1 MIYPNNFEQKIGFD
15 EIRELLKARCLS
27 TLGKEKVDK
36 MAFSNDVS
44 VVNEWL
50 SQVREFRRLQ
60 EEKDDF
66 PMQYFFD
73 VRESIKRIR
82 LENTHLEE
90 NEVWDL
96 RRSLQ
101 TIADIV
107 KYLSRS
113 EEGEMR
119 NVNSHA
125 ADQTTPSPSYSG
137 GEKPQHGNIPQ
148 YPALYRLTEG
158 VTTFP
163 AMIRRIDS
171 ILDKFGKIK
180 DSASMTLAGIRHEL
194 SKMEGSISRTLY
206 TILHAAQKDGLVD
219 KDVTPAVRDGRLVI
233 PVSPGVKRKIN
244 GIVHDE
250 SATGK
255 TVFIEPAEVVEANN
269 KVREL
274 EAAERREII
283 RILTVFSDELRPH
296 VAEILNS
303 YEFLAQI
310 DLIHAKTELAKL
322 TKAFEPEVK
331 AEPHLDWIRA
341 IHPLLQLSLEKQGK
355 KVVPLDIRL
364 EGGSEM
370 EEGRSKT
377 LGRLLIIS
385 GPNAGGKSVCLKT
398 VGLLQYMLQCG
409 LAIPIGDRSTTGMF
423 DNIMIDIGDEQS
435 IENDLST
442 YSSHLLNMKN
452 MMKQANAHT
461 LLLIDEFGGGT
472 EPTIGGAIAEAVL
485 KQLWQKKTFG
495 VITTHYQNLKHFAE
509 DHEGVVNGAMLYD
522 RNQMQALFQLSIG
535 QPGSSFAIEIAR
547 KTGLPEEVIK
557 DASDIVGSEY
567 IQSDKYLQDIVRDK
581 RYWEGKRQTIHQHEK
596 SLEHKITRYEDEL
609 SEIERQ
615 RKEILRKAKEEAEEL
630 LRESNKKI
638 ENVIREI
645 REAQAEKERTRLAR
659 EELNSFKEELD
670 TIDTRANDE
679 MIEKKIRQLQERKE
693 RREKRKKE
701 KAEKAN
707 SSESRETRDSRESSI
722 AVGDT
727 VRIKGL
733 TSVGTVES
741 IEGKMAT
748 VIFGGMKTKMRA
760 ERLEHAEMPK
770 QQASKQEERNANI
783 AGAYGNASKDT
794 RDVIDTRKLNFK
806 QDIDV
811 RGMRG
816 DEAINAITYYIDDA
830 ILVGVS
836 RVRILHG
843 TGSGILRQLIRQ
855 YLATI
860 PNVSHFRDEH
870 VQFGGAGITVVD
882 LD

>member
-1 MIYPNNFEQKIGFD
+1 MIYPSNFEHKIGFD
-15 EIRELLKARCLS
+15 EIRTLLKERCLS
-27 TLGKEKVDK
+27 GLGKEKVDEI
-36 MAFSNDVS
+36 AFSTDVTE
-44 VVNEWL
+44 VNERL
-50 SQVREFRRLQ
+50 EQLREFRRLQ
-60 EEKDDF
+60 EDADDF
-66 PMQYFFD
+66 PLQYFFD

-82 LENTHLEE
+82 LEGTHLEE

-96 RRSLQ
+96 RRSLE
-101 TIADIV
+101 TIANIV
-107 KYLSRS
+107 KYLERGG
-113 EEGEMR
+113 EETASGEMR
-119 NVNSHA
+119 Y
-125 ADQTTPSPSYSG
+125 P
-137 GEKPQHGNIPQ
+137 
-148 YPALYRLTEG
+148 YPALHRLTEG
-158 VTTFP
+158 VATFP

-171 ILDKFGKIK
+171 ILDKFGHIK
-180 DSASMTLAGIRHEL
+180 DSATMTLAGIRHDL
-194 SKMEGSISRTLY
+194 QKMEGSISRTLY

-219 KDVTPAVRDGRLVI
+219 KDVAPAVRDGRLVI
-233 PVSPGVKRKIN
+233 PVSPGVKRKIS

-255 TVFIEPAEVVEANN
+255 TVFIEPTEVVEANN

-283 RILTVFSDELRPH
+283 RILTVFSDEVRPH
-296 VAEILNS
+296 VPDILGS

-310 DLIHAKTELAKL
+310 DLIRAKAELASL
-322 TKAFEPEVK
+322 TNGFEPEVK
-331 AEPHLDWIRA
+331 EQPQMDWIRA
-341 IHPLLQLSLEKQGK
+341 CHPLLQLSLEKQGK
-355 KVVPLDIRL
+355 QVVPLDIML
-364 EGGSEM
+364 
-370 EEGRSKT
+370 T
-377 LGRLLIIS
+377 PQARLLIIS

-398 VGLLQYMLQCG
+398 TGLLQYMLQCG
-409 LAIPIGDRSTTGMF
+409 LSVPIGDRSTTGIF
-423 DNIMIDIGDEQS
+423 ESIMIDIGDEQS

-442 YSSHLLNMKN
+442 YSSHLLNMKQ
-452 MMKQANAHT
+452 MMKQADGHT

-485 KQLWQKKTFG
+485 KQFWEKQAFG

-509 DHEGVVNGAMLYD
+509 DHQGVVNGAMLYD
-522 RNQMQALFQLSIG
+522 RHEMQALFQLSIG

-547 KTGLPEEVIK
+547 KTGIPEEVIK
-557 DASDIVGSEY
+557 DASDIVGRDY

-596 SLEHKITRYEDEL
+596 SLESKINRYEDEL

-638 ENVIREI
+638 ENAIREI
-645 REAQAEKERTRLAR
+645 RESQAEKERARQVR
-659 EELNSFKEELD
+659 EELNAFKEEISD
-670 TIDTRANDE
+670 IDTRESDE
-679 MIEKKIRQLQERKE
+679 QIARKIRQLQERKE
-693 RREKRKKE
+693 RREKRK
-701 KAEKAN
+701 AEKQKKEEAGKRKEDAALASAQG
-707 SSESRETRDSRESSI
+707 SSAKD
-722 AVGDT
+722 AQFKPGDT

-733 TSVGTVES
+733 TSVGRLES
-741 IEGKMAT
+741 IDGKMAT
-748 VIFGGMKTKMRA
+748 VIFGDMKTKMRA
-760 ERLEHAEMPK
+760 ERLERAEAPK
-770 QQASKQEERNANI
+770 QQSSKQEERNQNI
-783 AGAYGNASKDT
+783 AGSYANVSSGT
-794 RDVIDTRKLNFK
+794 RQAIDSRKLNFK

-816 DEAINAITYYIDDA
+816 DEAINAVTYFIDDA
-830 ILVGVS
+830 ILVGVP

-843 TGSGILRQLIRQ
+843 TGTGILRQLIRQ

>member
-15 EIRELLKARCLS
+15 EIRSLLRERCLS
-27 TLGKEKVDK
+27 TLGKEKVDEI
-36 MAFSNDVS
+36 AFSTELD

-50 SQVREFRRLQ
+50 AQIREFRRLQ
-60 EEKDDF
+60 EEADDF

-73 VRESIKRIR
+73 VRESIRRIR

-107 KYLSRS
+107 KYLERGA
-113 EEGEMR
+113 EETASGELR
-119 NVNSHA
+119 Y
-125 ADQTTPSPSYSG
+125 P
-137 GEKPQHGNIPQ
+137 
-148 YPALYRLTEG
+148 YPALHRLTDD
-158 VTTFP
+158 VMTFP

-180 DSASMTLAGIRHEL
+180 DSASMTLAGIRNDL

-274 EAAERREII
+274 EAAERREVI
-283 RILTVFSDELRPH
+283 RILTVFTDEVRPH
-296 VAEILNS
+296 VSEILNS
-303 YEFLAQI
+303 YDFLAQI

-331 AEPHLDWIRA
+331 AEPQLDWIQA

-364 EGGSEM
+364 EGGNKK
-370 EEGRSKT
+370 EEGKSKN

-409 LAIPIGDRSTTGMF
+409 LSIPLGERSTTGMF
-423 DNIMIDIGDEQS
+423 ESIMIDIGDEQS

-452 MMKQANAHT
+452 MMKQANART
-461 LLLIDEFGGGT
+461 ILLIDEFGGGT

-485 KQLWQKKTFG
+485 KQFWKKQTFG

-547 KTGLPEEVIK
+547 KTGLPEEVIN
-557 DASDIVGSEY
+557 DASEIVGSEY

-638 ENVIREI
+638 ENAIREI
-645 REAQAEKERTRLAR
+645 REAQAEKERTRIAR
-659 EELNSFKEELD
+659 EELKTFSEEIAD
-670 TIDTRANDE
+670 IDTRDNDE
-679 MIEKKIRQLQERKE
+679 AIARKIRQLQERKE
-693 RREKRKKE
+693 RRDKR
-701 KAEKAN
+701 KAEKLAKKENGEKTNENTTAEAN
-707 SSESRETRDSRESSI
+707 SKLSTLNSQLK
-722 AVGDT
+722 VGDT

-733 TSVGTVES
+733 TTIGKVES
-741 IEGKMAT
+741 IDGKMAT
-748 VIFGGMKTKMRA
+748 VIFGDMRTKMRA
-760 ERLEHAEMPK
+760 ERLEHAEESK
-770 QQASKQEERNANI
+770 IQISKQEERNTNI
-783 AGAYGNASKDT
+783 VGAYGNASKDT
-794 RDVIDTRKLNFK
+794 RNVIDNRKLNFK
-806 QDIDV
+806 QDIDI

-816 DEAINAITYYIDDA
+816 DEAINAVTYFIDDA

-843 TGSGILRQLIRQ
+843 TGTGILRQLIRQ

-860 PNVSHFRDEH
+860 PNVAHFRDEH